1 MIWPNKST
9 LSLKLIIRIVL
20 IHLNSVQLIKQCKLM
35 RKVNKNEYR
44 NFGGIA
50 LCLPKLFSTLTACCL
65 HSSLYFCLI
74 FVWPTNTNT
83 YLTST
88 NLDVDF
94 SHVKTC
100 EGIAPCLYFSL
111 CVVRSISIQWGVIL
125 GPLCPRCSVSTGDT
139 WWPWSS
145 LTNDSLSLIRTVLL
159 SSDASLGW
167 LSMSLSQQS
176 WT

>member
-1 MIWPNKST
+1 MIWTNKST
-9 LSLKLIIRIVL
+9 LSLKLTIRIVL

-100 EGIAPCLYFSL
+100 EGIAPCLYFIQFVCGKKYQYS
-111 CVVRSISIQWGVIL
+111 VRCNI
-125 GPLCPRCSVSTGDT
+125 GPIVSKMFSVH
-139 WWPWSS
+139 W
-145 LTNDSLSLIRTVLL
+145 
-159 SSDASLGW
+159 
-167 LSMSLSQQS
+167 
-176 WT
+176 